1 VRAPIGRG
9 GTGCGRVVEVRDGAV
24 RARHGG
30 KRLPLNR
37 FGQALFS
44 GETIIADEQEAWSPE
59 GGLGRWSCPR
69 LLPARASPFALP
81 AASPNY
87 RDLFLPCSRPP
98 LCRHSHNP
106 IVFALA
112 QRVGSVGH
120 RACRCP
126 SCGRRAPRSRTRH
139 LQSWISPSHQAVRV
153 SLQKKTQGTRLD
165 LAIVSRIMTLHGLF
179 AHSGRTEWGR
189 GFNSPGRALVSPAPA
204 IGSLRCTP
212 SVD

>member
-69 LLPARASPFALP
+69 LLP
-81 AASPNY
+81 
-87 RDLFLPCSRPP
+87 
-98 LCRHSHNP
+98 
-106 IVFALA
+106 
-112 QRVGSVGH
+112 
-120 RACRCP
+120 CP
-126 SCGRRAPRSRTRH
+126 SVTLCTARRLAKLSRSF
-139 LQSWISPSHQAVRV
+139 LAVQPPTTV
-153 SLQKKTQGTRLD
+153 
-165 LAIVSRIMTLHGLF
+165 
-179 AHSGRTEWGR
+179 
-189 GFNSPGRALVSPAPA
+189 PA
-204 IGSLRCTP
+204 
-212 SVD
+212 